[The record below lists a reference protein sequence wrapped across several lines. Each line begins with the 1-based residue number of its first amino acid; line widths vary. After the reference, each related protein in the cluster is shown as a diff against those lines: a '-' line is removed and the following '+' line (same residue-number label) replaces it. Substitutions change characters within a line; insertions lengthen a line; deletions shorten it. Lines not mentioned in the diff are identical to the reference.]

1 MEVVGSIPNLDTMNI
16 ITALTVVIF
25 VLNYVSNWFISNA
38 LIQSEGGIMGI
49 LGQNIKHGIAAVTNG
64 VSAVCSG
71 VVATGLTSGLSLE
84 GLSLLGFHQS

>member
-1 MEVVGSIPNLDTMNI
+1 MERLEQI
-16 ITALTVVIF
+16 
-25 VLNYVSNWFISNA
+25 
-38 LIQSEGGIMGI
+38 
-49 LGQNIKHGIAAVTNG
+49 IKHGIAAVTNG

>member
-1 MEVVGSIPNLDTMNI
+1 VEVVGSIPNLSTLDIMA
-16 ITALTVVIF
+16 ALTIVIF
-25 VLNYVSNWFISNA
+25 FLNYVSNWLVSNTS
-38 LIQSEGGIMGI
+38 IQSGGGIMERLEQI
-49 LGQNIKHGIAAVTNG
+49 IKHGIAAVTNG